1 MKTILKISIIFL
13 ISIQNAFS
21 LDKIAYLD
29 IDFILSNSN
38 KGKSI
43 IKILDEKNKVNISK
57 LKEKE
62 KILKKL
68 ESDIE
73 KKKNIISKEEL
84 NIQIENLKKKII
96 IFRNEKEKLV
106 NDFNSL
112 KKDEIS
118 KLMKEINPIIIN
130 YVKEKSISVV
140 LDKKNILIGQ
150 ASYDIT
156 NDLLDLVNTKLK

>member
-96 IFRNEKEKLV
+96 IFRDEKEKLV
-106 NDFNSL
+106 NNFNSL

-130 YVKEKSISVV
+130 YVKENSISVV
-140 LDKKNILIGQ
+140 LNKKNILIGQ

-156 NDLLDLVNTKLK
+156 NDLLDLVNIKLK

>member
-1 MKTILKISIIFL
+1 MKTILKISIIFI

-73 KKKNIISKEEL
+73 KKKK
-84 NIQIENLKKKII
+84 
-96 IFRNEKEKLV
+96 
-106 NDFNSL
+106 
-112 KKDEIS
+112 
-118 KLMKEINPIIIN
+118 
-130 YVKEKSISVV
+130 Y
-140 LDKKNILIGQ
+140 
-150 ASYDIT
+150 
-156 NDLLDLVNTKLK
+156 

>member
-1 MKTILKISIIFL
+1 MKTILKISIIFI

-96 IFRNEKEKLV
+96 IFRDEKEKLV
-106 NDFNSL
+106 NNFNSL

-130 YVKEKSISVV
+130 YVKENSISVV
-140 LDKKNILIGQ
+140 LNKKNILIGQ

-156 NDLLDLVNTKLK
+156 NDLLDLVNIKLK